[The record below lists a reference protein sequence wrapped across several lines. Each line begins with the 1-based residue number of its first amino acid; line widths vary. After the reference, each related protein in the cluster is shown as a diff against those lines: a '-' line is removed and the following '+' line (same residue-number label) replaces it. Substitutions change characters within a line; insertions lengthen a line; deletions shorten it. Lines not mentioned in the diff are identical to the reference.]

1 MQHEADM
8 MLRSSTNRWRKR
20 PPNQAGGAAGGGSGS
35 SSRRSPNTAAADR
48 RRLDPPPAVSVGA
61 HSSRN
66 GAEQQPHHF
75 YYPATAGV
83 SGGGHHLPATA
94 TRPLATN
101 AAWVVK
107 PASYSLP
114 PPNTTAAAVTAAAPA
129 HAPAHAPPLSST
141 ELQLAEDQQLSL
153 APGQQPPSQQP
164 QEGGRRRQ
172 GRGGC
177 RGPIPPPPPP
187 ATQQFETYR
196 QQQQQPQRQ
205 QQQSSGGGGGGSS
218 GGNGRGNASAGTI
231 ATLILASLLTYA
243 LYNASVEALAGQR
256 TRLSIPRH
264 HPSTASAGGASLIGT
279 SGRDVPAE
287 IVTTG
292 GAAGA
297 ATADNTALLED
308 EDDHL
313 SDGGIGFKVEYY
325 ERVPPAVSWR
335 GGANGGEGGDG
346 GAAVAG
352 WGKGVSVVTVSAW
365 QTLAAL
371 GVGFLMSRFW
381 RRFRRPEVRALSDA
395 ERTRRN
401 KFLLVFAAA
410 HLAGTGLE
418 YHGYGVIGAAA
429 AEVLRSTEAAF
440 FCLLSLNVGMQRPGL
455 ASVPTLLLA
464 LGLALAATPTAGDL
478 RAGWGGLRASL
489 AANMLLAVRAIA
501 AKMALDDYGLDE
513 ISALFSGAKMTAGL
527 QCLILLVVEVPRAAG
542 GLSPRLLPHLWGV
555 GVMEIEHQQL
565 GGPVVSGE
573 GAGIGVGDA
582 GDWGEGRERARL
594 ACLLLANGVF
604 LHGHLL
610 VLFALLSRLSATMF
624 AISSG
629 YVRAALVFVLLLALR
644 GSAAG
649 PRIVGM
655 SLATL
660 AVSAHFYRAYVRGR
674 ATSSLLNSADNAD
687 GLPCDAH
694 DGGEAGG
701 DATVAA
707 AGGQEAISFVP
718 PSPPPH
724 RRRLPRL
731 LRRDND
737 TSPAAAA
744 PLSSS
749 SCSSSYSGPAGG
761 DGSRGEDY
769 SASPPGRRPGVGM
782 TAGGGGGGGG
792 GGKPGLFVPLLGTKL
807 GDRRRGLDGGGGGGG
822 KSTNS
827 SSLSAPDSAAAAADG
842 DGAPPSG
849 FAWRWM
855 GLRPSETTV
864 TPPTV
869 SAAGQLVDKR
879 QQQQQQ
885 QQLEDGVGDVGID
898 GNFGFPSHQPHHHGG
913 SEVLSPPAAF
923 GGFAAEADPTASAA
937 SFAADGFRGQDSGG
951 YAREDRRKAGNPQSG
966 NHDVPAETFVGVKG
980 TVETAPRRFG
990 APSPGSPQ
998 PYPPISASSTS
1009 NSSGNSTAGSR
1020 STGLQHQQQQ
1030 RRRSTSR
1037 SVPFAPPPPSF
1048 GSPAI
1053 VGTTTT
1059 ASNSAAFAARRAGAP
1074 PTTTPAGHLAATAA
1088 SARGGWW
1095 GEEPSE
1101 GVSPPTGRRGT
1112 GNGLGRRV
1120 AGVPRPF
1127 RRLGGDSVVGPPEE
1141 EGVAAGF
1148 RGATAGGGSRGLR
1161 ARDGGEGG
1169 ADGREVS
1176 GTGATLSSTS
1186 SSSSSFSL
1194 NGFEVIDK
1202 EEDMWT

>member
-1 MQHEADM
+1 MHLLVVAPQSRHHHQP
-8 MLRSSTNRWRKR
+8 SSRIPHSSWWRILVEQGGERPRLTNPSGTRWRSGR
-20 PPNQAGGAAGGGSGS
+20 REAGGATSGGSGS
-35 SSRRSPNTAAADR
+35 SSWRSTNTAAADR
-48 RRLDPPPAVSVGA
+48 QHLDPPPAEAVGA
-61 HSSRN
+61 HSSRT
-66 GAEQQPHHF
+66 GAEQQPHQF

-94 TRPLATN
+94 ARPLATN

-114 PPNTTAAAVTAAAPA
+114 PPNATALAVTAAAPA
-129 HAPAHAPPLSST
+129 HAPPPSST
-141 ELQLAEDQQLSL
+141 ELHLAEGRQLSL

-164 QEGGRRRQ
+164 QAGGRRRQ
-172 GRGGC
+172 GRGGYG
-177 RGPIPPPPPP
+177 GPLPPPPP

-196 QQQQQPQRQ
+196 QQQQQPQQQ
-205 QQQSSGGGGGGSS
+205 QQQSSGGGGGG
-218 GGNGRGNASAGTI
+218 GNGRGSASAGTI

-256 TRLSIPRH
+256 TRLSVPRR
-264 HPSTASAGGASLIGT
+264 HPSSASARGGSLIGT

-287 IVTTG
+287 IGTTG

-297 ATADNTALLED
+297 AAADNTALLED

-313 SDGGIGFKVEYY
+313 SDGGIGSKVEYY
-325 ERVPPAVSWR
+325 ERVPPAVSWG

-527 QCLILLVVEVPRAAG
+527 QCLILLVVEVPRAAA

-555 GVMEIEHQQL
+555 GVMEIDQQQP

-573 GAGIGVGDA
+573 GAGIGVGEA

-604 LHGHLL
+604 LYGHLL

-624 AISSG
+624 AIS
-629 YVRAALVFVLLLALR
+629 R

-674 ATSSLLNSADNAD
+674 ATSSLLNSGDNAE
-687 GLPCDAH
+687 GLPCDAD

-701 DATVAA
+701 DATAAA

-737 TSPAAAA
+737 ASPAAAA

-761 DGSRGEDY
+761 DGGRAEDY
-769 SASPPGRRPGVGM
+769 SASPPSRRPAVGM
-782 TAGGGGGGGG
+782 TAAGGGGGGGG
-792 GGKPGLFVPLLGTKL
+792 GGATALPLLPAGL
-807 GDRRRGLDGGGGGGG
+807 VRRLQPHRRRGIRRRRRRPLGADGGERSPP
-822 KSTNS
+822 KVY
-827 SSLSAPDSAAAAADG
+827 LLQPAAAGADTAWG
-842 DGAPPSG
+842 GRRPACLAP
-849 FAWRWM
+849 
-855 GLRPSETTV
+855 
-864 TPPTV
+864 
-869 SAAGQLVDKR
+869 SA
-879 QQQQQQ
+879 
-885 QQLEDGVGDVGID
+885 
-898 GNFGFPSHQPHHHGG
+898 
-913 SEVLSPPAAF
+913 
-923 GGFAAEADPTASAA
+923 ASAA
-937 SFAADGFRGQDSGG
+937 TPSSTPPRRKGLSPQDSAGPPWAEVVVLSG
-951 YAREDRRKAGNPQSG
+951 RGTEEKAGP
-966 NHDVPAETFVGVKG
+966 VVGRCRVVRG
-980 TVETAPRRFG
+980 RRCRRRRR
-990 APSPGSPQ
+990 P
-998 PYPPISASSTS
+998 
-1009 NSSGNSTAGSR
+1009 
-1020 STGLQHQQQQ
+1020 
-1030 RRRSTSR
+1030 RRRSR
-1037 SVPFAPPPPSF
+1037 
-1048 GSPAI
+1048 
-1053 VGTTTT
+1053 
-1059 ASNSAAFAARRAGAP
+1059 
-1074 PTTTPAGHLAATAA
+1074 
-1088 SARGGWW
+1088 
-1095 GEEPSE
+1095 
-1101 GVSPPTGRRGT
+1101 
-1112 GNGLGRRV
+1112 
-1120 AGVPRPF
+1120 
-1127 RRLGGDSVVGPPEE
+1127 
-1141 EGVAAGF
+1141 
-1148 RGATAGGGSRGLR
+1148 
-1161 ARDGGEGG
+1161 
-1169 ADGREVS
+1169 
-1176 GTGATLSSTS
+1176 
-1186 SSSSSFSL
+1186 
-1194 NGFEVIDK
+1194 
-1202 EEDMWT
+1202 

>member
-8 MLRSSTNRWRKR
+8 MLSSSTNRWRKR
-20 PPNQAGGAAGGGSGS
+20 PPNQAGGATGGGSGS
-35 SSRRSPNTAAADR
+35 SSRRSPNTTVADR
-48 RRLDPPPAVSVGA
+48 RHLDPPPAVSVGA
-61 HSSRN
+61 HSSST
-66 GAEQQPHHF
+66 GAEQQPHQF

-83 SGGGHHLPATA
+83 GGGGHHLPATA
-94 TRPLATN
+94 TRPFATN

-114 PPNTTAAAVTAAAPA
+114 PSNTTAAAVTAAAPA
-129 HAPAHAPPLSST
+129 RAPPSSLT
-141 ELQLAEDQQLSL
+141 ELHPAEDQQLSL

-164 QEGGRRRQ
+164 QAGGRRRQ
-172 GRGGC
+172 GRGGY
-177 RGPIPPPPPP
+177 RGSIPSPPPL
-187 ATQQFETYR
+187 ATQQFETCR
-196 QQQQQPQRQ
+196 QQQQQPQQ
-205 QQQSSGGGGGGSS
+205 QQPQPSGGGGGG
-218 GGNGRGNASAGTI
+218 NGRGSASAGTI
-231 ATLILASLLTYA
+231 ATLILASLITYA

-256 TRLSIPRH
+256 TRLSIPRR
-264 HPSTASAGGASLIGT
+264 HPSSASAGGASLIGT

-297 ATADNTALLED
+297 AAADNTALLED

-325 ERVPPAVSWR
+325 ERVPTAVSWG
-335 GGANGGEGGDG
+335 GGANGGEGGGG

-371 GVGFLMSRFW
+371 GFGFLMSRFW
-381 RRFRRPEVRALSDA
+381 RRFRRPEVRALSDG

-429 AEVLRSTEAAF
+429 AEVLRSTEAAC

-489 AANMLLAVRAIA
+489 AANILLAVRAIA

-513 ISALFSGAKMTAGL
+513 ISALFSGATMTAGL
-527 QCLILLVVEVPRAAG
+527 QSLILLVVEVPRAAA

-555 GVMEIEHQQL
+555 GVMEIDRQQP
-565 GGPVVSGE
+565 GGPVLSGE

-604 LHGHLL
+604 LYGHLL

-629 YVRAALVFVLLLALR
+629 YVHAALVFVLLLALR

-649 PRIVGM
+649 PRMVGM

-687 GLPCDAH
+687 GLPCDAD

-701 DATVAA
+701 DATAA
-707 AGGQEAISFVP
+707 TGGEQEVISFVP

-737 TSPAAAA
+737 TPPAAAA

-761 DGSRGEDY
+761 DGGRREDHF
-769 SASPPGRRPGVGM
+769 SSPPGCRPAVGM
-782 TAGGGGGGGG
+782 TAGGGGG

-807 GDRRRGLDGGGGGGG
+807 GDRRRGVDGSGGGGGGSWG
-822 KSTNS
+822 GSTNS
-827 SSLSAPDSAAAAADG
+827 SSLSAPAAAAAADG

-855 GLRPSETTV
+855 GLRPSESAV
-864 TPPTV
+864 TPPVV
-869 SAAGQLVDKR
+869 SAAGQLADKR
-879 QQQQQQ
+879 QQQQR
-885 QQLEDGVGDVGID
+885 LEDGVGDVGID
-898 GNFGFPSHQPHHHGG
+898 GNFGLPSRQLDHHGG

-923 GGFAAEADPTASAA
+923 ATASAD
-937 SFAADGFRGQDSGG
+937 SFAADGSRGQDGG
-951 YAREDRRKAGNPQSG
+951 DYACEGRRKARSPQSG
-966 NHDVPAETFVGVKG
+966 NHDFPTETFVGVEG

-990 APSPGSPQ
+990 APSPGSQQ
-998 PYPPISASSTS
+998 PYPPVSASSNS
-1009 NSSGNSTAGSR
+1009 NSSSSSTAGSR
-1020 STGLQHQQQQ
+1020 STGLLQQQQQ
-1030 RRRSTSR
+1030 RRRRSASR
-1037 SVPFAPPPPSF
+1037 SVPFEPPPPSF
-1048 GSPAI
+1048 SSPAI
-1053 VGTTTT
+1053 AGTATT
-1059 ASNSAAFAARRAGAP
+1059 ASNSVAFAARRAGAP
-1074 PTTTPAGHLAATAA
+1074 PTTAPAGYPSTTAA
-1088 SARGGWW
+1088 AAGGGRW

-1101 GVSPPTGRRGT
+1101 GVSLPAGRRGS
-1112 GNGLGRRV
+1112 GHGLGGTA

-1127 RRLGGDSVVGPPEE
+1127 RRLGGDYVAGPREE
-1141 EGVAAGF
+1141 EGGIAAGF
-1148 RGATAGGGSRGLR
+1148 RGATVGGGSRGLR
-1161 ARDGGEGG
+1161 TEDGEGG
-1169 ADGREVS
+1169 AGGRQVS
-1176 GTGATLSSTS
+1176 GTGATLSSPST
-1186 SSSSSFSL
+1186 SSSSFSL